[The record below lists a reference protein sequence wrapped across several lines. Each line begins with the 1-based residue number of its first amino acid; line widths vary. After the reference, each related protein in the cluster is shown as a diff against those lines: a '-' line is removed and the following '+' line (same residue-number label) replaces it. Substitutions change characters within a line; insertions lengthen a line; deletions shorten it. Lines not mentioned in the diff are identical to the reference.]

1 MNPIV
6 ASLRELAHADCPGDA
21 TDWPLV
27 LPEPPEEPTYLSRR
41 MGRGHAEE
49 MEKLR
54 RAAGG
59 LALLTT
65 RYDHA
70 TGPSAPPQPLRWGKL
85 ATTGAATYR
94 RLLHASAAGLFHA
107 EAIAHAQRGDVSAAS
122 SSAGKAS
129 RHLTAAG
136 AWVHDAALRPSMFH
150 PDFKNKNDLLVNA
163 LWLAGREPA
172 VTATAKSRTA
182 TIGIAQATLAMP
194 GIDCAPKLR
203 AAVTTTL
210 NDHVFIGWP
219 RELRDP
225 RPTTVSTSSVSGPMG
240 DATDDAEREVQALA
254 AMSIVAPHSSFDPRT
269 NPAPSDIGKFYDVN
283 LPVYTSSVTAAA
295 ALAAENGGVT
305 AARDPGVLT
314 KYLAVKQ
321 MKAAAAELPTAPP
334 EVLGYS
340 V

>member
-21 TDWPLV
+21 TDWASV
-27 LPEPPEEPTYLSRR
+27 LPEAPEEPTYLSRR
-41 MGRGHAEE
+41 MGRGPAEE

-59 LALLTT
+59 LALLVT
-65 RYDHA
+65 RYDHV
-70 TGPSAPPQPLRWGKL
+70 TGALASPQPLRWGKL
-85 ATTGAATYR
+85 ATTGADTYR
-94 RLLHASAAGLFHA
+94 RMLHASAAGLFHA
-107 EAIAHAQRGDVSAAS
+107 EAIAHAQRGDVPAAS

-136 AWVHDAALRPSMFH
+136 EWVHDAALRPSVFG
-150 PDFKNKNDLLVNA
+150 PEFKHKNDLLVNA
-163 LWLAGREPA
+163 LWLAGRDSA
-172 VTATAKSRTA
+172 VTATAASRSA

-203 AAVTTTL
+203 SAVTTTL

-219 RELRDP
+219 RDLRDP
-225 RPTTVSTSSVSGPMG
+225 RPITVSKASVTGPMG
-240 DATDDAEREVQALA
+240 DAVDESEREIQALA
-254 AMSIVAPHSSFDPRT
+254 AMSIVAAHSSFDPRT
-269 NPAPSDIGKFYDVN
+269 NPAPSDIGKFYEVN
-283 LPVYTSSVTAAA
+283 LPVYTAAVTKAA
-295 ALAAENGGVT
+295 ALAVENGGVT
-305 AARDPGVLT
+305 GPRDPGVLA
-314 KYLAVKQ
+314 KYVAVKQ

-340 V
+340 A